1 MEELQSLAKSSKNN
15 NYVGEY
21 ALKQILDFLK
31 QQGSTEE
38 YQEALDLIY
47 RLIKLRDEDYA
58 KKNASIILEEYS
70 NIELF
75 LDLLD
80 HEDLTV
86 GVMTSQIMTEL
97 HANDGATLEALIQ
110 KCPDG

>member
-1 MEELQSLAKSSKNN
+1 MKSSKNN

-38 YQEALDLIY
+38 YQEALDLMY
-47 RLIKLRDEDYA
+47 RLIKLRDQDYA
-58 KKNASIILEEYS
+58 KKNTTIILEDYS
-70 NIELF
+70 NVELF

-97 HANDGATLEALIQ
+97 HANDGITLEALIQ
-110 KCPDG
+110 KCPDGE